1 MTEKEKDI
9 MYSLF
14 GEAYSFKDLLEKAKI
29 SKKIKIEY
37 CKVIDKLFELR
48 NESIGGSK
56 NV

>member
-37 CKVIDKLFELR
+37 CKIIDKLFKLR
-48 NESIGGSK
+48 DESLRGL
-56 NV
+56 